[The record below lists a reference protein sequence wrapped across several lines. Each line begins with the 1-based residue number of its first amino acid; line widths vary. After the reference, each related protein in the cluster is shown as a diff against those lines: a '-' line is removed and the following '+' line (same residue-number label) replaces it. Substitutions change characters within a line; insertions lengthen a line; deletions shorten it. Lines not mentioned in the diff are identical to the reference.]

1 MTKRKALEKDQRL
14 KSRNGFTLIELV
26 VAMAILFILIYMGFS
41 AFSFTNTLA
50 KANQNREA
58 VLENVS
64 TVLDQMTKELR
75 QTFTAGPGKFGVEFP
90 AYSSSSDTLR
100 DITTISTP
108 TAPLA
113 SGQYYLFGT
122 YDTESGDDALH
133 PILRFYM
140 MDDTG
145 VKHRVSYTLVVPNDG
160 SGFAPPHYKGIQ
172 REYWP
177 DSSYEPCEI
186 LYSNETWEDSNHDG
200 IEQDSEWTKGIH
212 NQPVTD
218 QVITNFTVTRPL
230 WSDKGKVIQIVIEAM
245 MKDHSGKP
253 VKITRIAQ
261 VTLRQ

>member
-1 MTKRKALEKDQRL
+1 MAKRKAPGKDQRL

-58 VLENVS
+58 VLENIG

-75 QTFTAGPGKFGVEFP
+75 QTFTANDGTLDFGVKFP
-90 AYSSSSDTLR
+90 GYSSSSDTLR

-122 YDTESGDDALH
+122 YDTESGDNALN
-133 PILRFYM
+133 PILGFYV

-145 VKHRVSYTLVVPNDG
+145 VKHRISYTLIVPNDG

-186 LYSNETWEDSNHDG
+186 IYSNETWNGSAWVG
-200 IEQDSEWTKGIH
+200 VQ
-212 NQPVTD
+212 NQPITD

-230 WSDKGKVIQIVIEAM
+230 WSDRGKVIQIVIEAM
-245 MKDHSGKP
+245 MKDSSGKP
-253 VKITRIAQ
+253 VTITRIAQ
-261 VTLRQ
+261 ITLRQ